1 MTKYI
6 ELWLDVC
13 FYLLVSWLDARR
25 GIFPPVEKPNSA
37 TQNTLNSY
45 HKLVRQILTGGILT
59 LWSACAPVIFAQS
72 AMPARG
78 TNEIRIVELQGAV
91 EISPAGAKT
100 WVLTQTNQLLYP
112 NDRLRTGPNSRVALR
127 WSDESVV
134 PFGAS
139 TELEVLPPDAAD
151 AQPGLHLV
159 RGVISFF
166 HRDKPGRIRVITR
179 GAVAGIEGTEFVL
192 AVDDSDRTT
201 VSVIDG
207 KVRFGNEHATL
218 VLTNG
223 EQAAAEV
230 GQPPARTAGFVAN
243 NVLQWCFYY
252 PAVLDPAELSLTTD
266 EQNSLS
272 ESLAAY
278 RAGDLLGALA
288 KYPSGRQPGSDA
300 ERVYYAALLLSV
312 GEVNKTEAALASLS
326 SNDQSTPVQRAAG
339 ALRELIA
346 AVKHNSFSAPASQLT
361 TEFLAN
367 SYYQQ
372 SRGDR
377 KTSLALALES
387 AKQAAAKSPQL
398 GFAWERV
405 AELEFSF
412 GHTGDAADA
421 LEKSLVL
428 APRNAQAHALKGF
441 LLTAEGKTR
450 TALSSFEHAI
460 QLDSALA
467 NAWLGRGLCRIHL
480 GDNQGGRQDLLVAA
494 ALEPQRAELRSYL
507 GKAYGNVGDFS
518 HATKELGLAEKLDP
532 QDPTAF
538 LYSAAINQENNR
550 VNEAIRDLEKSEQL
564 NNNRSVYRSQLL
576 LDEDQAVRNVNLA
589 GMYRDAGMA
598 EVAEREAARAVNYDY
613 GNYSAHLF
621 LANSYY
627 QLSDPNLVNL
637 RYETP
642 TEREFLL
649 ANLLAPVGAG
659 PLSPAIS
666 QDEYSRLFEQNH
678 AGVVS
683 STEYL
688 SRGAWSQSGV
698 QYGTYDNFN
707 YGFSGVY
714 RSDPGQRFN
723 EDITEQSISL
733 NVKARITPKDS
744 AFFLLQ
750 YNKIS
755 GGDLAQYYAQSDA
768 SPTARFDERQEPMIG
783 IGYHHEWAPGVHTLV
798 FGARIADNYSF
809 TNETQTGLLT
819 FRPDGVTPGVP
830 VLAGVDTIVMHER
843 FDSKLEIYSGEV
855 QQIFQQPGHNT
866 IVGARAQ
873 YGHFNTSDSQSHS
886 SFPVPFDDS
895 AAQQNITSLFRRI
908 SLYGYHQWEVADS
921 LELIGG
927 VTYDRLTF
935 PENFRIA
942 PISSAEKTVDAV
954 SPKAGLVYQPF
965 PDTTVRFAYTRSIA
979 GASLDQSLELEPSQ
993 VAGFVQ
999 SFRSIIPESV
1009 AGANAGAKFE
1019 TYGLSLEQKY
1029 HTGTYLGVSGRWLNS
1044 TVQRTVGAFDY
1055 FPDEFETAFASKLRE
1070 NLNYREPSLLLT
1082 VNQLVGTEWSFGA
1095 RYQLSQAV
1103 YKEDFIDVASGLS
1116 GDLQPRRR
1124 TEGVL
1129 NHLNLFAIFNH
1140 PCGFFAEGESD
1151 WYSQN
1156 NIGYGGNEPG
1166 DDFWQF
1172 NAFAGYRFPR
1182 RHAEVMLGLLN
1193 ITDQNYHLNPLNIYT
1208 ELPRQR
1214 TLQVVL
1220 RVHF

>member
-1 MTKYI
+1 MK
-6 ELWLDVC
+6 
-13 FYLLVSWLDARR
+13 
-25 GIFPPVEKPNSA
+25 
-37 TQNTLNSY
+37 SY
-45 HKLVRQILTGGILT
+45 HKLVRPVWTGGIFI
-59 LWSACAPVIFAQS
+59 LWSFCASVIFAQS
-72 AMPARG
+72 PTPARG

-139 TELEVLPPDAAD
+139 TELEVLSPDAAD

-159 RGVISFF
+159 RGIISFF

-207 KVRFGNEHATL
+207 KVRFGNERATL

-243 NVLQWCFYY
+243 NLLQWCFYY
-252 PAVLDPAELSLTTD
+252 PAVLDPADLSLTAD
-266 EQNSLS
+266 EQNTLS

-288 KYPSGRQPGSDA
+288 KYPAGRQPGSDP

-312 GEVNKTEAALASLS
+312 GEVAKTEAALGSLS
-326 SNDQSTPVQRAAG
+326 SNDQSTPAQRAAV

-346 AVKHNSFSAPASQLT
+346 AVKHDTFSAPAPQLT
-361 TEFLAN
+361 SEFLAN

-372 SRGDR
+372 SRADR

-412 GHTGDAADA
+412 GHTGDAAEA
-421 LEKSLVL
+421 LEKSLAL

-441 LLTAEGKTR
+441 VLTAEGKTR
-450 TALSSFEHAI
+450 EALASFEHAI

-518 HATKELGLAEKLDP
+518 HATKELALAEKLDP
-532 QDPTAF
+532 NDPTAF

-564 NNNRSVYRSQLL
+564 NDNRSVYRSQLL
-576 LDEDQAVRNVNLA
+576 LDQDQAVRNVNLA

-598 EVAEREAARAVNYDY
+598 EVAQREAARAVNYDY

-627 QLSDPNLVNL
+627 QLSDPNFVNL
-637 RYETP
+637 RYETA
-642 TEREFLL
+642 TESEFLL

-666 QDEYSRLFEQNH
+666 QQEYSRLFEQNH

-698 QYGTYDNFN
+698 QYGTFDNFN
-707 YGFSGVY
+707 YSLTGVY
-714 RSDPGQRFN
+714 RSDPGQRAN
-723 EDITEQSISL
+723 EDLTEQNIVL
-733 NVKARITPKDS
+733 RLKAQITPRDS
-744 AFFLLQ
+744 AFFQLQ
-750 YNKIS
+750 YDKLS
-755 GGDLAQYYAQSDA
+755 GGDLAQHYAQSNA
-768 SPTARFDERQEPMIG
+768 NPAVRFDERQEPILG
-783 IGYHHEWAPGVHTLV
+783 IGYHHEWAPGVHTVV
-798 FGARIADNYSF
+798 FGARLADNSSF
-809 TNETQTGLLT
+809 TNQSQPTLVA
-819 FRPDGVTPGVP
+819 FRPPIGLTSVQ
-830 VLAGVDTIVMHER
+830 A
-843 FDSKLEIYSGEV
+843 DSLDELYHNHLEIYSGEI
-855 QQIFQQPGHNT
+855 QQIFQQSSHNT
-866 IVGARAQ
+866 IFGARAQ
-873 YGHFNTSDSQSHS
+873 YGKFTTQAMQSQ
-886 SFPVPFDDS
+886 P
-895 AAQQNITSLFRRI
+895 AQFGVYLPEVLPDEMADTIFKRFAV
-908 SLYGYHQWEVADS
+908 YGYHQWEVTDW
-921 LELIGG
+921 LELTGG
-927 VTYDRLTF
+927 ATYDRITY
-935 PENFRIA
+935 PQNVRTI
-942 PISSAEKTVDAV
+942 PISTKATTIDQV
-954 SPKAGLVYQPF
+954 SPKAGMILQPAA
-965 PDTTVRFAYTRSIA
+965 DTTIRFAYARSLQ
-979 GASLDQSLELEPSQ
+979 GASIDQSFQLEPSQ
-993 VAGFVQ
+993 VAGFIQ
-999 SFRSIIPESV
+999 SFRSLIPESI
-1009 AGANAGAKFE
+1009 AGGDSGARFE
-1019 TYGLSLEQKY
+1019 TYGLSLEQKFA
-1029 HTGTYLGVSGRWLNS
+1029 TGTYLGLSGQLLNS
-1044 TVQRTVGAFDY
+1044 IEDRAQGAFDILTVT
-1055 FPDEFETAFASKLRE
+1055 PSSLRE
-1070 NLNYREPSLLLT
+1070 HLDFSEQSILLSA
-1082 VNQLVGTEWSFGA
+1082 NQLVGDRWSLGASYRLSRAILNDNFPTVPTTIFFG
-1095 RYQLSQAV
+1095 SPPT
-1103 YKEDFIDVASGLS
+1103 F
-1116 GDLQPRRR
+1116 QPRQR

-1129 NHLNLFAIFNH
+1129 NNVDLFAIFNH
-1140 PCGFFAEGESD
+1140 PCGFFAEGEAL
-1151 WYSQN
+1151 WYGQHN
-1156 NIGYGGNEPG
+1156 FGYAGKEPG
-1166 DDFWQF
+1166 ADFWQF
-1172 NAFAGYRFPR
+1172 NVFAGYRFPR
-1182 RHAEVMLGLLN
+1182 RRAEVTLGLLN
-1193 ITDQNYHLNPLNIYT
+1193 LSGQNYQLNPLNIYS
-1208 ELPRQR
+1208 ELPRER
-1214 TLQVVL
+1214 TLAVQFNVN
-1220 RVHF
+1220 F